1 MYIHIYIYIYV
12 YIFIYIYTYTYIY
25 IYIYIYIHIYICAQD
40 MRTALNILRGSAQF
54 RTVTVPGATV
64 DLSALGMAA

>member
-1 MYIHIYIYIYV
+1 
-12 YIFIYIYTYTYIY
+12 
-25 IYIYIYIHIYICAQD
+25 

-64 DLSALGMAA
+64 DLSALGMAT